1 MDFDSISTGIM
12 FIFDNYY
19 EDEELQEYI
28 EELDSA
34 ECDAHIKLAVNGI
47 IEILDKRC
55 DKNVD
60 VIRQLFKS
68 FL

>member
-12 FIFDNYY
+12 FIFDNYN
-19 EDEELQEYI
+19 EDEELQGYI
-28 EELDSA
+28 EGIDSA
-34 ECDAHIKLAVNGI
+34 ENDSDIRKNVNEI
-47 IEILDKRC
+47 ITILDKRC

-60 VIRQLFKS
+60 VIKQLFKS

>member
-12 FIFDNYY
+12 FIFDNYN
-19 EDEELQEYI
+19 EDEELQEYVEGI
-28 EELDSA
+28 DCA
-34 ECDAHIKLAVNGI
+34 ENDNDIRRNVKEI
-47 IEILDKRC
+47 ITILDKRC

-68 FL
+68 FI

>member
-12 FIFDNYY
+12 FIFDNYN

-28 EELDSA
+28 EGIDCA
-34 ECDAHIKLAVNGI
+34 ENDNDIRRNVNEI
-47 IEILDKRC
+47 ISILDKRC

-60 VIRQLFKS
+60 VIKQLFKS
-68 FL
+68 FI

>member
-12 FIFDNYY
+12 FIFDNYN

-28 EELDSA
+28 EGIDCA
-34 ECDAHIKLAVNGI
+34 ENDNDIRKNVTEI
-47 IEILDKRC
+47 INILDKRC

-60 VIRQLFKS
+60 VIKQLFKS
-68 FL
+68 FI

>member
-12 FIFDNYY
+12 FIFDNYN

-28 EELDSA
+28 EGIDCA
-34 ECDAHIKLAVNGI
+34 ENENDIRRNVNEI
-47 IEILDKRC
+47 ISILDKRC

-60 VIRQLFKS
+60 VIKQLFKS
-68 FL
+68 FI

>member
-12 FIFDNYY
+12 FIFDNYN

-28 EELDSA
+28 EGIDCA
-34 ECDAHIKLAVNGI
+34 ENDNDIRKNVNEI
-47 IEILDKRC
+47 ITILDKRC

-60 VIRQLFKS
+60 VIKQLFKS
-68 FL
+68 FI

>member
-12 FIFDNYY
+12 FIFDNYN
-19 EDEELQEYI
+19 EDEELQEYVEGI
-28 EELDSA
+28 DCA
-34 ECDAHIKLAVNGI
+34 KNDNDIRKNVNEI
-47 IEILDKRC
+47 ITILDKRC

-68 FL
+68 FI